1 MHQALPR
8 CKDTAVIKI
17 YAGNKKNKRIEEKNK
32 IPTFQGLTI
41 YQQEKDNKQINI

>member
-17 YAGNKKNKRIEEKNK
+17 YAGNKKNKINALRRKTKFLPSRVLQSISRKKTINK
-32 IPTFQGLTI
+32 
-41 YQQEKDNKQINI
+41 